1 MQPLE
6 GVRVLDLTHVIAGP
20 LATHQ
25 LCVMGA
31 EVIKIEKPQT
41 GDSARSL
48 SANPELEGLTPA
60 FCALNIGKKSV
71 VLDLKTDEGRKAVLR
86 MAETTDV
93 FVENFRPGVAKR
105 LGLAASDIR
114 ASNPNVIYCS
124 ISGWGQSGPMAQTP
138 AYDHVIQAATG
149 LMAMQGDDNLGPEPI
164 KVGFPVIDSATGLCA
179 ATAILAALYRR
190 ARGDTAP
197 IELDVSMI
205 DSALLLT
212 NTIVASTRA
221 AGKAPGRAG
230 NRGFVASPGA
240 DTLPTKDGYI
250 SLGANTLGQFRKLC
264 ETIGRPELALAPFL
278 PEGLPDDAFL
288 TKMATDTLRSELI
301 KAMASFTASDLEA
314 LLHSKGVPA
323 AKVRDMHQFLS
334 ENYPDT
340 PGVDIPES
348 DGILGTG
355 FRWIGE
361 SQHALRPAPRL
372 GQDTQDVLR

>member
-1 MQPLE
+1 MKTSPF
-6 GVRVLDLTHVIAGP
+6 I
-20 LATHQ
+20 
-25 LCVMGA
+25 
-31 EVIKIEKPQT
+31 
-41 GDSARSL
+41 L
-48 SANPELEGLTPA
+48 SDG
-60 FCALNIGKKSV
+60 IISV
-71 VLDLKTDEGRKAVLR
+71 
-86 MAETTDV
+86 
-93 FVENFRPGVAKR
+93 
-105 LGLAASDIR
+105 
-114 ASNPNVIYCS
+114 
-124 ISGWGQSGPMAQTP
+124 
-138 AYDHVIQAATG
+138 
-149 LMAMQGDDNLGPEPI
+149 
-164 KVGFPVIDSATGLCA
+164 VGFPVIDSATGMCA
-179 ATAILAALYRR
+179 TTAILAALYRR

-221 AGKAPGRAG
+221 ADKAPGRAG

-278 PEGLPDDAFL
+278 PEGLPDDAFI

-301 KAMASFTASDLEA
+301 QAMASFTASDLEA

-340 PGVDIPES
+340 PGVDVPES
-348 DGILGTG
+348 GGILGTG

-361 SQHALRPAPRL
+361 SQHALQPAPRL
-372 GQDTQDVLR
+372 GQDTQDVLK

>member
-31 EVIKIEKPQT
+31 EVIKIEKPET

-71 VLDLKTDEGRKAVLR
+71 ALDLKTDEGRKAVLR
-86 MAETTDV
+86 LAETADV

-114 ASNPNVIYCS
+114 AVNPNVIYCS

-149 LMAMQGDDNLGPEPI
+149 LMAMQGDDSLGAEPI
-164 KVGFPVIDSATGLCA
+164 KVGFPVIDSATGMCA

-190 ARGDTAP
+190 ARGDMAP

-221 AGKAPGRAG
+221 AGKTPSRAG

-240 DTLPTKDGYI
+240 DTLPTREGYI

-264 ETIGRPELALAPFL
+264 ETIDRPDLAAAPYL

-288 TKMATDTLRSELI
+288 TKMATDTLRAELI
-301 KAMASFTASDLEA
+301 KAMASFTASDLEG
-314 LLHSKGVPA
+314 LLHAKGVPA
-323 AKVRDMHQFLS
+323 AKVRDMYQFLS

-340 PGVDIPES
+340 PGADIPES
-348 DGILGTG
+348 GGILGTG

-361 SQHALRPAPRL
+361 SQHPMRPAPRL
-372 GQDTQDVLR
+372 GQDTQDVLK